1 MKENTESGSNYFLQD
16 NNLKGFT
23 LSDNQQILFW
33 KLEPKENISF
43 QELGESIDSLETCS
57 TISEISSI
65 NSAELID
72 LENIFDISGNKE
84 KTNITPPLKL
94 EK

>member
-1 MKENTESGSNYFLQD
+1 MKENTESGINYFLND
-16 NNLKGFT
+16 NNVKGFT
-23 LSDNQQILFW
+23 ISNNQTLSW

-43 QELGESIDSLETCS
+43 EELGESIESLEICS

-65 NSAELID
+65 NSAELRD
-72 LENIFDISGNKE
+72 LDNIFNISGNQE
-84 KTNITPPLKL
+84 KKNITPPLKL